1 MVIAVFVVAHGGG
14 VHYRSH
20 DFGGDDG
27 SACALFSGFV
37 AGDRASRGLQNRE
50 TLACVATGHAHDIG
64 DGFVRGFDLALETAV
79 ISQRALHQFG
89 ELIRLQ

>member
-27 SACALFSGFV
+27 SACALFAGFV
-37 AGDRASRGLQNRE
+37 ASDRASRGLQNRE
-50 TLACVATGHAHDIG
+50 TLACVTTGHAHDVG
-64 DGFVRGFDLALETAV
+64 DGFVRGFDLAPETAV
-79 ISQRALHQFG
+79 ISQRALHQFD